1 MIPPFFAKMLFWL
14 LAAAVLFLALVPGP
28 LGAIIPSDAERHYL
42 AFLVLPAVAAYA
54 WPRVPILIM
63 WVVFVAFGGAIELL
77 QSLMG
82 LGREAEWS
90 DWINDMVAITVS
102 LVVGAVILRRRRDRF
117 DEMPS
122 DA

>member
-1 MIPPFFAKMLFWL
+1 MIAPPLPKMLFWL

-54 WPRVPILIM
+54 WPRVPTLVM
-63 WVVFVAFGGAIELL
+63 WLVFVAFGGAIELL
-77 QSLMG
+77 QFAMR
-82 LGREAEWS
+82 LGREADWG
-90 DWINDMVAITVS
+90 DWINDMTAITVS
-102 LVVGAVILRRRRDRF
+102 LVVCAMIFPRRRDRG
-117 DEMPS
+117 DEMS